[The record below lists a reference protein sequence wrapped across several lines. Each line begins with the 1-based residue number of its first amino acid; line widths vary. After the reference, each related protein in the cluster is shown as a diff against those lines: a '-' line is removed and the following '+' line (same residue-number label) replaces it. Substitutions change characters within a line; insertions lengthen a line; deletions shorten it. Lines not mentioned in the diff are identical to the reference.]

1 MLLGKKFCIF
11 AVHHWYIA
19 KILYLSKDQIPQ
31 KTENLRMTQWH
42 ADKRHTQIYTC
53 IDTYTTHVYIL
64 IQHMYT
70 YLYSTCIRTYT
81 THVYIDIQH
90 MYTQIICIRKYSNVY
105 TAVLHY
111 TQIYMCKPRHTQSHS
126 GIHRYIHLHT
136 GTNIGRYTH
145 IGILTRY
152 SIWMILWYRSP

>member
-1 MLLGKKFCIF
+1 MVQCEKLFLISFLRYLKAMCSFDFWTALRYCCKQFRDGPNSKNLVLPDSSFSR
-11 AVHHWYIA
+11 WTSD
-19 KILYLSKDQIPQ
+19 ILMK
-31 KTENLRMTQWH
+31 
-42 ADKRHTQIYTC
+42 
-53 IDTYTTHVYIL
+53 
-64 IQHMYT
+64 
-70 YLYSTCIRTYT
+70 
-81 THVYIDIQH
+81 
-90 MYTQIICIRKYSNVY
+90 CIRKYSNVY

-152 SIWMILWYRSP
+152 SI